1 MNALAISENEKIEN
15 LIYEVRGKQVMLD
28 SEISV
33 TKCNGNMVT
42 HYDIGKPISSCNYN
56 FADTFAKLLR

>member
-1 MNALAISENEKIEN
+1 MNQIEEVKIEK
-15 LIYEVRGKQVMLD
+15 LIYEICGVKVMLD
-28 SEISV
+28 SAVSV
-33 TKCNGNMVT
+33 TKCNGSKVT

>member
-1 MNALAISENEKIEN
+1 MQISNICYLFYKITYCIIF
-15 LIYEVRGKQVMLD
+15 LGD
-28 SEISV
+28 EIIWKNVSV
-33 TKCNGNMVT
+33 IKCNGNMVI